1 MRRAVL
7 VLVLGLAGCSF
18 GGADNATID
27 ADELPRIV
35 LQPEDLPPVFRR
47 FDEGRQVLADNP
59 GGSRSDRDRFGRR
72 DGWKARY
79 TRPGTQQTAGPLV
92 VESRV
97 DLFESSGGAED
108 DLAAARDDLTEDELE
123 WQPIDEPGLGDE
135 SFAATVVQPGLGEGV
150 RHYHVYWRSDNVT
163 AFINVNGFEG
173 RLALEDVLEL
183 ARKQQ
188 GRISKAAESS

>member
-18 GGADNATID
+18 GGGDNATIEL
-27 ADELPRIV
+27 DELPRIV
-35 LQPEDLPPVFRR
+35 LQPDDVPTVFNR

-59 GGSRSDRDRFGRR
+59 GGSRSDRNRFGRR

-79 TRPGTQQTAGPLV
+79 HRPGTLRTPGPLV

-97 DLFESSGGAED
+97 DLFESSSGAED
-108 DLAAARDDLTEDELE
+108 DLAAARQYLEDGELE

-135 SFAATVVQPGLGEGV
+135 SFAATVVQPGIGDGV
-150 RHYHVYWRSDNVT
+150 RHYHVYWRSGNVM
-163 AFINVNGFEG
+163 AFLNVNGFEG
-173 RLALEDVLEL
+173 RLALEEVLEL
-183 ARKQQ
+183 ARKQES
-188 GRISKAAESS
+188 RISGASDA

>member
-1 MRRAVL
+1 VRRAVL

-18 GGADNATID
+18 GSGDSAPIEV
-27 ADELPRIV
+27 DELPRIV
-35 LQPEDLPPVFRR
+35 LQPEDLPPAFRR

-97 DLFESSGGAED
+97 DLFESSSGAED
-108 DLAAARDDLTEDELE
+108 DLQAARDDLTEDE
-123 WQPIDEPGLGDE
+123 QPIDEPGLGDE
-135 SFAATVVQPGLGEGV
+135 SFGATVVQPGLGEGV
-150 RHYHVYWRSDNVT
+150 RHYHVYWRSENVT

-173 RLALEDVLEL
+173 RLALEEVLEL
-183 ARKQQ
+183 ARKQHA
-188 GRISKAAESS
+188 RISEAESS